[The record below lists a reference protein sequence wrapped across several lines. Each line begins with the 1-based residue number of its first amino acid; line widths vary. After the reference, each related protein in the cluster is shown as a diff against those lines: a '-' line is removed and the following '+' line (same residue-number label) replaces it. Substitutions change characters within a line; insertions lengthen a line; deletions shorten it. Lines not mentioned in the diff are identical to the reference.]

1 MNGDLNKQRLEACGI
16 RPTRQRVALAGILFA
31 QEQHLSAERLL
42 RLAREQGVPV
52 SKATVY
58 NTLNLFARQGLV
70 REVLVD
76 PARVFYDSNVSQHHH
91 FYNVDTGE
99 LTDVPADSVSFERL
113 PGLPDGTQPDGV
125 DVIIR
130 VRGHSYA

>member
-1 MNGDLNKQRLEACGI
+1 MNAEPVREHLEACGI
-16 RPTRQRVALAGILFA
+16 RATRQRIALARILFG
-31 QEQHLSAERLL
+31 QDQHVSADRLL
-42 RLAREQGVPV
+42 GLAREYDVRV

-58 NTLNLFARQGLV
+58 NTLNLFARRGLV

-76 PARVFYDSNVSQHHH
+76 PARVFYDSNVSHHHH

-113 PGLPDGTQPDGV
+113 PGLPDGTQPEGV

-130 VRGHSYA
+130 VRGQSLA